1 MPGGRQSRS
10 EEEVLEAIA
19 FGNVRSLEPGSC
31 YLIREPRA
39 RRALAAFEAL
49 IPRGFEGLYLT
60 RQHPDHLPPGPWKGH
75 LRVIWLSTTL
85 GKDYVDPHNLGS
97 LTGLAASFLLEKTKG
112 AVLIDALEY
121 LILNNDFTR
130 VLQFLEHLIE
140 ITAQRRGVLVLSLDP
155 RAFSEREMALLE
167 RSSTTLP

>member
-19 FGNVRSLEPGSC
+19 FGGDRSLEPGCC

-49 IPRGFEGLYLT
+49 MPKGFEGLYLT
-60 RQHPDHLPPGPWKGH
+60 RQHPDHLPTGAWKGH

-97 LTGLAASFLLEKTKG
+97 LTNLAASFLMERAKA

-121 LILNNDFTR
+121 LTLNNDFTR

-140 ITAQRRGVLVLSLDP
+140 IAAQRRGLVLLSLDP
-155 RAFSEREMALLE
+155 RAFSEKEMALLE
-167 RSSTTLP
+167 RSSTSLP